1 MINDLLESIETIY
14 IACGVTDFRK
24 STYSL
29 CNLVERKFHLN
40 PYCKAA
46 FIFCNK
52 KKAVL
57 RFYAIIKMDL
67 Y

>member
-52 KKAVL
+52 KKEQ
-57 RFYAIIKMDL
+57 Y
-67 Y
+67 